1 MKKNSMF
8 TGENGVNYLFPFI
21 LITSLFFLWGFA
33 HSLLDVLNKHFQDSL
48 SLTKAQSGAVQAAA
62 YGAYFVMA
70 IPAGIIARKFGY
82 KAGIIV
88 GLTLFAAGAFWFV
101 PAVGINTFWA
111 FLIGLLVLFCG
122 LACLETVANPYTIV
136 LGAPEKAASRI
147 NLAQTFNAIGWIL
160 GPLVGSILIFNN
172 ESEKSIF
179 ELFIEA
185 VKKVFLGATEQVQNI
200 TVSVNESITDN
211 SALIAP
217 YVGLGAIVFVV
228 LILFIFVKLPEIKEE
243 NSSGNTAESM
253 NNGRISNRPLI
264 KQQHFIFA
272 VIAQFLYVAAQTGIG
287 SFFINYTVEI
297 QALQLNE
304 MQAGLLLGLGGMTLF
319 AIGRFSGSIIMQ
331 KVKPGVLLGSFA
343 LVNTALMVIAMTS
356 HTRFGLIALITSYLF
371 MSIMFPSIF
380 ALGLKHLGEKTK
392 TASSILVFTVVGGA
406 IAPTLMGLIGETNM
420 SIGFIVPLVCFLYIS
435 FFGFF
440 GSSVKQ

>member
-8 TGENGVNYLFPFI
+8 TGENGINYLFPFI

-82 KAGIIV
+82 KAGIIL
-88 GLTLFAAGAFWFV
+88 GLSLFAAGAFWFV

-136 LGAPEKAASRI
+136 LGSPEKAASRI

-160 GPLVGSILIFNN
+160 GPLLGSILIFNN
-172 ESEKSIF
+172 ESEKSIL
-179 ELFIEA
+179 ELFVEA
-185 VKKVFLGATEQVQNI
+185 VKKVFLGTTEQVQNI
-200 TVSVNESITDN
+200 ATSVSEGITDN
-211 SALIAP
+211 SALITP
-217 YVGLGAIVFVV
+217 YVGLGSIVLLV
-228 LILFIFVKLPEIKEE
+228 LILFIFVKLPEIKPE
-243 NSSGNTAESM
+243 NISGDTAANL
-253 NNGRISNRPLI
+253 NNERISNRPLI
-264 KQQHFIFA
+264 KQKHFIFA

-287 SFFINYTVEI
+287 SFFINYTIEI
-297 QALQLNE
+297 QALQLSE

-319 AIGRFSGSIIMQ
+319 AVGRLSGSMIMQ
-331 KVKPGVLLGSFA
+331 KVKPEILLGTFA
-343 LVNTALMVIAMTS
+343 LINTLLMVIAMTS
-356 HTRFGLIALITSYLF
+356 HTRFGLIALISSYLF

-406 IAPTLMGLIGETNM
+406 IAPALMGVIGETNM